1 MLLYHGTTGKRADQI
16 FADRKISNDC
26 DRFFTEEENGDGY
39 TTQGYVYLTNEIT
52 YAVYFA
58 NSHTLV
64 DKSEELYLFRIYV
77 SDELIEP
84 DYDEMR
90 YQDPTGRDRE
100 RYSSDMECSL
110 NEFKVCRIPVPIEFD
125 RFTIEYFSFSKL
137 DFPDIADLFD
147 NAGYNYNYVVEHY
160 SDMQRAF
167 INSIYWRKTD

>member
-64 DKSEELYLFRIYV
+64 DKSE
-77 SDELIEP
+77 
-84 DYDEMR
+84 
-90 YQDPTGRDRE
+90 
-100 RYSSDMECSL
+100 
-110 NEFKVCRIPVPIEFD
+110 
-125 RFTIEYFSFSKL
+125 
-137 DFPDIADLFD
+137 
-147 NAGYNYNYVVEHY
+147 
-160 SDMQRAF
+160 
-167 INSIYWRKTD
+167 